1 MPTPVTIHDQTP
13 SGERTH
19 SFKLDFMTSHVTV
32 RQLIRSR
39 IYQEVEDY
47 NVKKGA
53 TFHGL
58 VQPADTDTGATGFT
72 MKAPREINW
81 KTQFEKA
88 LEGFQRSGY
97 HIFIDD
103 KQVKRL
109 DEEVDLKPGTQVTFV
124 KLVPLV
130 GG

>member
-1 MPTPVTIHDQTP
+1 MPTTVTIHDKNP
-13 SGERTH
+13 SAELTH
-19 SFKLDFMTSHVTV
+19 SFTLDFMTSHVTV

-47 NVKKGA
+47 NVKKGK

-58 VQPADTDTGATGFT
+58 VQPTDTDTSAKGFK
-72 MKAPREINW
+72 MNKPREINW

-88 LEGFQRSGY
+88 LEAFQRNGY

-109 DEEVDLKPGTQVTFV
+109 DEEVDLKPGTQVSFV
-124 KLVPLV
+124 KLTPIV